1 MSFIYHLQ
9 KIGIFSID
17 SFEHPYF
24 LLFLLMIPIF
34 ILCVYIKPEYFF
46 RTLSVPSLG
55 ANARKAHPWQ
65 LRHNK
70 TSLRFYAGMASIIC
84 FGIGFIFLTI
94 ALAHPYG
101 PELSETRSRG
111 IDIYFALDMSA
122 SMKAYDY
129 PIDTLRERYEA
140 DQFTPNRFDTA
151 RATLREF
158 VEGRAKRCYEPS
170 KGQARCDRIGITL
183 FAQNAFIAMPLTTN
197 YALIDAQLERRKIN
211 DINASQTAI
220 GDGIMKSVA
229 SLRHSDSPSRAI
241 ILVTDGDRKGGRIS
255 LEQAIAAANAYG
267 VRIFPIL
274 IGKGNKAVM
283 AQRDVGN
290 ILNFY
295 EAEFPIHFEVLENI
309 AQKTHG
315 LALKAADE
323 ATFKQ
328 RLDDILSTLEP
339 TIAVESRAEQRVD
352 LSPHAL
358 LIAIVFMLFSAILF
372 FSVVRLNP

>member
-1 MSFIYHLQ
+1 M
-9 KIGIFSID
+9 
-17 SFEHPYF
+17 
-24 LLFLLMIPIF
+24 
-34 ILCVYIKPEYFF
+34 
-46 RTLSVPSLG
+46 
-55 ANARKAHPWQ
+55 
-65 LRHNK
+65 
-70 TSLRFYAGMASIIC
+70 YAGMASIVC
-84 FGIGFIFLTI
+84 FCIGFIFLTI

-101 PELSETRSRG
+101 PEQSETRSRG

-129 PIDTLRERYEA
+129 PMDELRRRYEA

-158 VEGRAKRCYEPS
+158 VKGRAERCYAPA
-170 KGQARCDRIGITL
+170 KGQARCDRIGITM

-197 YALIDAQLERRKIN
+197 YALIDTQLDRRKIN

-255 LEQAIAAANAYG
+255 LEQAIAAANVYG

-274 IGKGNKAVM
+274 IGKGNQAVM

-309 AQKTHG
+309 AKKTNG
-315 LALKAADE
+315 LALRASDE

-339 TIAVESRAEQRVD
+339 SIAVESRAEQRVD

-358 LIAIVFMLFSAILF
+358 LLAIVFMLFAAILF